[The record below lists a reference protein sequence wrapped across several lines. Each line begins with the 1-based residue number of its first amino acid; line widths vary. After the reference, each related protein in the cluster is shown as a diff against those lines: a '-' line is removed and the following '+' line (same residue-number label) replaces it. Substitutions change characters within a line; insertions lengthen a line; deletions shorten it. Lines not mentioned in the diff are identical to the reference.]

1 MTVKLMALAW
11 RKPGMTFAA
20 FREHYE
26 TRHAPL
32 ALSLIPQIKS
42 YVRNYV
48 RHDLGHSIEGFEGA
62 GTGADFDV
70 VTEIS
75 YASREDYE
83 QSLKILDDPEVRRL
97 IAEDEERFIDRTATK
112 YFLVEA
118 VEDRANSRGSDQG

>member
-1 MTVKLMALAW
+1 VGRTKLMALAW
-11 RKPGMTFAA
+11 RKPGMSFEA

-32 ALSLIPQIKS
+32 ALSLIPQIQT

-62 GTGADFDV
+62 GSGADFDV
-70 VTEIS
+70 VTEIT

-83 QSLKILDDPEVRRL
+83 ASMKILDDLEVRQL
-97 IAEDEERFIDRTATK
+97 IAEDEERFIDRSATK
-112 YFLVEA
+112 YFLVE
-118 VEDRANSRGSDQG
+118 VEEDRR

>member
-1 MTVKLMALAW
+1 VGRIKLMALAW
-11 RKPGMTFAA
+11 RKPGMSVEA

-48 RHDLGHSIEGFEGA
+48 RHDLDHAIEGFEGA
-62 GTGADFDV
+62 GSSTDFDV
-70 VTEIS
+70 VTEIT
-75 YASREDYE
+75 YASRADYE
-83 QSLKILDDPEVRRL
+83 ASMRILDDPEVRRL

-112 YFLVEA
+112 YFLVES
-118 VEDRANSRGSDQG
+118 VEDRR